1 MGIKSSCNRQTAC
14 VTFGVTRKDGSEL
27 RYVKRMVVTVPNNR
41 LRRDIEDDAARKK
54 RFGKEMAQKIGLRM
68 AALVAAESLAD
79 FWPPHSGPERVH
91 ELKKGDLL
99 GMFSIDLKHPFRLL
113 FSAVD
118 AERKKS
124 GDDERK
130 RWESIKSVEI
140 IGVEDTH
147 G

>member
-1 MGIKSSCNRQTAC
+1 MEVAI
-14 VTFGVTRKDGSEL
+14 
-27 RYVKRMVVTVPNNR
+27 PNNR
-41 LRRDIEDDAARKK
+41 LRRDIEDDAYRMK
-54 RFGKEMAQKIGLRM
+54 RFGRDMAQKIALRRS
-68 AALVAAESLAD
+68 ALIAAESLAD

-91 ELKKGDLL
+91 ELKKGDLA

-113 FSAVD
+113 FRAPHVES
-118 AERKKS
+118 KKLS
-124 GDDERK
+124 DDERK

>member
-1 MGIKSSCNRQTAC
+1 MGNIHPVDSVTSCETMEVAI
-14 VTFGVTRKDGSEL
+14 
-27 RYVKRMVVTVPNNR
+27 PNNR
-41 LRRDIEDDAARKK
+41 LRREIENEAARKK
-54 RFGKEMAQKIGLRM
+54 RFGKDMAQKIALRM

-99 GMFSIDLKHPFRLL
+99 GMFSMDLKHPFRLL
-113 FSAVD
+113 FTAIG
-118 AERKKS
+118 EEKKKP

-140 IGVEDTH
+140 ISVEDTH